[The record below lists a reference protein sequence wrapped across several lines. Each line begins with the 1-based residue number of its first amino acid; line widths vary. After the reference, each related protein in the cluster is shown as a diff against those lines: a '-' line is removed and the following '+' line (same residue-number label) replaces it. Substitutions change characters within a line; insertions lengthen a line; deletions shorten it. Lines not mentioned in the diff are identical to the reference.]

1 MSEFIKVGNKI
12 QVKPQGLDYDL
23 TPGKV
28 YDLLYD
34 EFNECS
40 YLQENGNLNM
50 PKQLFKI
57 KGDDRF
63 IKRCITYFNSD
74 VSTETTGVLLS
85 GLKGSGKSVLAKRIA
100 IESNLPIIIVNTQ
113 YRLRYLNSF
122 FKNINIPTCIIFDE
136 FEKNSYYWPTEQI
149 LDFLD
154 GMQSTSKKLVLF
166 TCNRTDKVDDNLI
179 DRTSRI
185 RYWRTYDLKDNYV
198 FIRELIED
206 KNLENVDELE
216 SFIIKNMKV
225 VSFDNINSFLEEY
238 KLFKDEF
245 SIEEIF
251 NAMNLTSNDSDD

>member
-12 QVKPQGLDYDL
+12 QIKPQGLDYDII
-23 TPGKV
+23 PGKV

-74 VSTETTGVLLS
+74 VSTETTGILLS

-122 FKNINIPTCIIFDE
+122 FKNIKVPTCIIFDE
-136 FEKNSYYWPTEQI
+136 FEK
-149 LDFLD
+149 
-154 GMQSTSKKLVLF
+154 K
-166 TCNRTDKVDDNLI
+166 
-179 DRTSRI
+179 
-185 RYWRTYDLKDNYV
+185 
-198 FIRELIED
+198 
-206 KNLENVDELE
+206 
-216 SFIIKNMKV
+216 
-225 VSFDNINSFLEEY
+225 INQ
-238 KLFKDEF
+238 K
-245 SIEEIF
+245 
-251 NAMNLTSNDSDD
+251 